1 MLKETK
7 TEETIAFF
15 VTFSSLVAFHL
26 GGAWAPW
33 APLDTPMG
41 TQQKERVLSWS
52 TGGNNIYF
60 ISFMTSTGQNFTK

>member
-15 VTFSSLVAFHL
+15 VTFSSLVAFYL
-26 GGAWAPW
+26 GGAW
-33 APLDTPMG
+33 APLDTPMS